1 MTDLFTVGGSSSD
14 LATYLQRD
22 LDSSSERLAH
32 DIAKALVEDETGP
45 VTSATST
52 VTLPI
57 EKCGLVHL
65 PARVVTAVTAVQYAG
80 TAAVYTW
87 ERPFPRIRLSSY
99 LLEVVPFTIDYWP
112 TVDVT
117 FTHGWAAVPALV
129 KAVALSVAARA
140 YDNPSGLRA
149 ESIDDYS
156 ATRAGSDDDLAGI
169 TLTAAEKAA
178 LKPYRLA
185 AGSLVLR

>member
-1 MTDLFTVGGSSSD
+1 MTDLFIVGGLDSD

-22 LDSSSERLAH
+22 LDSASERLAH

-45 VTSATST
+45 ITSASST

-65 PARVVTAVTAVQYAG
+65 PARIVTAVTAVQYGG

-87 ERPFPRIRLSSY
+87 EKPFPRIRLSSY

-117 FTHGWAAVPALV
+117 FTHGWATVPPLV
-129 KAVALSVAARA
+129 KAVALSVAARV
-140 YDNPSGLRA
+140 YDNPSGLRS
-149 ESIDDYS
+149 EQIDDYS
-156 ATRAGSDDDLAGI
+156 ATRAGTDDDLAGVSLTETERR
-169 TLTAAEKAA
+169 TLARYAPGSYTTKA
-178 LKPYRLA
+178 
-185 AGSLVLR
+185 

>member
-1 MTDLFTVGGSSSD
+1 MTDLFIVGGSSSE

-45 VTSATST
+45 VASTTST

-57 EKCGLVHL
+57 ERLGLVHL
-65 PARVVTAVTAVQYAG
+65 PARVVTDVSSVQYAG
-80 TAAVYTW
+80 TDAVYTW
-87 ERPFPRIRLSSY
+87 EKPFPRIRLASY

-117 FTHGWAAVPALV
+117 FTHGWASVPALV
-129 KAVALSVAARA
+129 KAVALSVAARV
-140 YDNPSGLRA
+140 YDNPSGMRS
-149 ESIDDYS
+149 EQVDDYS
-156 ATRAGSDDDLAGI
+156 STRAGTDDDLSGVS
-169 TLTAAEKAA
+169 LTATERRTLARYAPGSYTTKA
-178 LKPYRLA
+178 
-185 AGSLVLR
+185 